1 MIRALWLLTILALA
15 GCDGGAWN
23 NPYPASQ
30 AGANILYS
38 AFTERPKHL
47 DPVQSY
53 SSNEYTFIAQIYQPP
68 LQYHYLKR
76 PYELI
81 PFGAVEVPRPALF
94 DAQGRRLPDDAK
106 ASEVAFSEYVVRI
119 RPGILYQPH
128 PALAVDEKGNYVY
141 HALRRED

>member
-1 MIRALWLLTILALA
+1 MMRLSWLLCFVVLAA
-15 GCDGGAWN
+15 CDGQSWN

-76 PYELI
+76 PYELV
-81 PFGAVEVPRPALF
+81 PFGALEVPRPALF
-94 DAQGRRLPDDAK
+94 DKQGRRLPDDTN
-106 ASEVAFSEYVVRI
+106 
-119 RPGILYQPH
+119 
-128 PALAVDEKGNYVY
+128 PADV
-141 HALRRED
+141 

>member
-1 MIRALWLLTILALA
+1 MPYAMERLDSTPVTRILRSCRKGMTVPHERAVLSGIINAALRRRLRYTLQPMTRFLCALCLALLA
-15 GCDGGAWN
+15 ACDGQIWN

-53 SSNEYTFIAQIYQPP
+53 ASNEYTFIAQIYQPP

-81 PFGAVEVPRPALF
+81 PFG
-94 DAQGRRLPDDAK
+94 
-106 ASEVAFSEYVVRI
+106 
-119 RPGILYQPH
+119 
-128 PALAVDEKGNYVY
+128 
-141 HALRRED
+141 